1 MQSRNHLEITGLT
14 YVSPYFLFR
23 REVCYL
29 ATILIFVRHGES
41 EGNMSGRFNGSLD
54 FPLTER
60 GKIQAVKT
68 AEYLDKYKIDKV
80 YASDLLRAKETAEII
95 AKRQNLKITERKALR
110 EINGGDFEGVVY
122 EELYERFPVEFK
134 IWRNDLGNCK
144 CPNGESIREL
154 LNRFNTEVLEIAKN
168 NNDKTVL
175 IGTHAMPIRAMK
187 TVWDQKDITEIKDI
201 AFVKNAAVT
210 VVDYTDIENP
220 KVLEYDVAD
229 HLGELITE
237 IPKHV

>member
-1 MQSRNHLEITGLT
+1 
-14 YVSPYFLFR
+14 
-23 REVCYL
+23 
-29 ATILIFVRHGES
+29 
-41 EGNMSGRFNGSLD
+41 MSGRFNGSLD

-60 GKIQAVKT
+60 GKIQAEKT
-68 AEYLDKYKIDKV
+68 AEYLDKFKIDKA
-80 YASDLLRAKETAEII
+80 YSSDLLRAKETAEII
-95 AKRQNLKITERKALR
+95 AKRQNLKITTRKALR
-110 EINGGDFEGVVY
+110 EIDGGDFEGVAY

-154 LNRFNTEVLEIAKN
+154 LERFNFEIIEIAKN
-168 NNDKTVL
+168 NQGKTIL

-187 TVWDQKDITEIKDI
+187 TVWDKEDITKIKNI

-220 KVLEYDVAD
+220 KVLEYDVAE
-229 HLGELITE
+229 HLGDLITE